1 MRYHALTG
9 ASRVAETPLVICLG
23 RDNKLDMYVSTV
35 RAMNG
40 DAPLQ
45 QIRESAEPFDA
56 ENVTVR
62 ERRDNVAGVGR
73 VRFDEA
79 RYQEFVRNDKR
90 WTRTTSR
97 AVEAHDNHCVN
108 LKYEDDLSTP
118 TALAET
124 VRWLHDRYALD
135 LNHEATKLLKLER
148 VNAPVTA
155 ADIVNV
161 RALNAHAKYFLRTA
175 VEPATDEIENAYDDE
190 ST

>member
-1 MRYHALTG
+1 
-9 ASRVAETPLVICLG
+9 
-23 RDNKLDMYVSTV
+23 MYVSTV

-62 ERRDNVAGVGR
+62 ERRDDVAGVGR

>member
-1 MRYHALTG
+1 MG
-9 ASRVAETPLVICLG
+9 
-23 RDNKLDMYVSTV
+23 
-35 RAMNG
+35 
-40 DAPLQ
+40 
-45 QIRESAEPFDA
+45 
-56 ENVTVR
+56 
-62 ERRDNVAGVGR
+62 
-73 VRFDEA
+73 DEA

-161 RALNAHAKYFLRTA
+161 RASTRTRNISSEPPSNRRRMRSKTRTTTNRRAVVRSSFVRRVSLRRR
-175 VEPATDEIENAYDDE
+175 
-190 ST
+190 

>member
-1 MRYHALTG
+1 
-9 ASRVAETPLVICLG
+9 
-23 RDNKLDMYVSTV
+23 MYVSTV

-62 ERRDNVAGVGR
+62 ERRDDVAGVGR

-155 ADIVNV
+155 ADFVNV